1 MDAKKK
7 NMTQKGF
14 ELCAPAWQTDIISII
29 PRGPQI
35 IISCKSKAIQFAT
48 VSFLSEW
55 NESASRSGYD
65 QLLGPF
71 INHD

>member
-1 MDAKKK
+1 M
-7 NMTQKGF
+7 
-14 ELCAPAWQTDIISII
+14 E
-29 PRGPQI
+29 
-35 IISCKSKAIQFAT
+35 SCKSKTIQFAT